1 MDAIIDMI
9 GGLGDTLAFTGG
21 LRILLAAAIALGL
34 GIERSVSNKN
44 AGPRTYALVASGS
57 ALFTVLSIEAF
68 TGPDNSRVAAQVV
81 TGIGFLG
88 AGLIFRQGISVQG
101 LTSAAG
107 LWSVA
112 AIGMAAGA
120 GYPGLAIVVALIELL
135 VLRGAD
141 RLTKRFRS
149 RSLSGAQWSVRLTVA
164 GRETIEDIRE
174 IVVSF
179 APTAAMPLPDIG
191 HWVVGQNKGR
201 PTITLILNDQESNQ
215 LLPIFESHEG
225 ITKTRIQEIT

>member
-1 MDAIIDMI
+1 MDAITDMI
-9 GGLGDTLAFTGG
+9 GGLADTLAFTGG
-21 LRILLAAAIALGL
+21 LRILLAAAIALAL

-44 AGPRTYALVASGS
+44 AGPRTYALVAIGS
-57 ALFTVLSIEAF
+57 ALFTLLSIEAF
-68 TGPDNSRVAAQVV
+68 EGPDNSRVAAQVV

-141 RLTKRFRS
+141 RLTKRFRF
-149 RSLSGAQWSVRLTVA
+149 RSLRGAQWSVRLTVA

-179 APTAAMPLPDIG
+179 APTAAKPLPDIG
-191 HWVVGQNKGR
+191 HWQVGQKKGL
-201 PTITLILNDQESNQ
+201 PTITLILTEQESNQ

-225 ITKTRIQEIT
+225 ITKTRIQEIG

>member
-1 MDAIIDMI
+1 MDAITDMMD
-9 GGLGDTLAFTGG
+9 GLRDTLAFTGG
-21 LRILLAAAIALGL
+21 LRILLAAAIALAL

-44 AGPRTYALVASGS
+44 AGPRTYALVSIGS
-57 ALFTVLSIEAF
+57 ALFTFLSIEAF
-68 TGPDNSRVAAQVV
+68 AGPDNSRVAAQVV

-141 RLTKRFRS
+141 RLTKRFRF
-149 RSLSGAQWSVRLTVA
+149 RSLRGAQWSIRLTVV

-174 IVVSF
+174 IVLSF
-179 APTAAMPLPDIG
+179 APTAAKPLPDIG
-191 HWVVGQNKGR
+191 HWAVGQKKGL
-201 PTITLILNDQESNQ
+201 PTITLILTNQESNQ

-225 ITKTRIQEIT
+225 ITRTRIQEIT